1 MPVMTTSSLQVEEF
15 VAESDAYF
23 ERNKDN
29 LPDQSEDRAIGYF
42 RRFGL
47 RRTDAVLDIGCF
59 TGFHL
64 EWLREAF
71 GCACFGIEP
80 SSKAIAYGQSKY
92 PQLNLRV
99 GFAHDLD
106 SFDDASFDVVMIRG
120 TMCLVG
126 REVLLRTVQQ
136 IDRVLKEGGRL
147 VIEDFAPMS
156 VVRTQWKHLPG
167 KEVYC
172 YKQPY
177 WEMFTATHIYHMTY
191 AEEGLL
197 VPEEGY
203 SPRNLFKFVVLTKR
217 QFDGYPLA

>member
-1 MPVMTTSSLQVEEF
+1 MTAPPSLQITEF
-15 VAESDAYF
+15 VNESDAYF
-23 ERNKDN
+23 DRNRDR
-29 LPDQSEDRAIGYF
+29 LPDKASDRALAYF

-47 RRTDAVLDIGCF
+47 NRTDAILDIGCF

-64 EWLREAF
+64 EWIREAF
-71 GCACFGIEP
+71 DCDCFGIEP
-80 SSKAIAYGQSKY
+80 SSKAIEDGKTKY
-92 PQLNLRV
+92 PSLDLRV
-99 GFAHDLD
+99 GFAHELEPFADG
-106 SFDDASFDVVMIRG
+106 SFDVVMIRG

-126 REVLLRTVQQ
+126 REVLLKTVQQ

-147 VIEDFAPMS
+147 IIEDFAPMS

-177 WEMFTATHIYHMTY
+177 WDIFTATHLYHITY

-197 VPEEGY
+197 APEEGH

-217 QFDGYPLA
+217 LFEGYPCV